1 MSEVRGNNKRIA
13 KNTGFLYIRTILMML
28 VMFYTSR
35 VVFQNLGVEDFGLY
49 NIIGGV
55 VVLFSFLET
64 ALQTATQRY
73 LNYELGCN
81 DKESASRVFS
91 ASLSIYFGLCVIVFV
106 VAETVGLWFIET
118 QIQIPEGRE
127 NAAFWTYQ
135 LVVLMTCSKII
146 RIPYNASIIAFE
158 KMNFYAY
165 ISIVEVLLQLLIA
178 FLLSVGSYDRLILY
192 SFLMFLASLLISF
205 AYFCYCKK
213 KFDICVYHRFWDKP
227 LYFKLMSFSG
237 WSLFGG
243 IAALGSSQG
252 ANVLINVFFGVAVN
266 AAAGISQQVSS
277 AIYTFVGNFQ
287 TAFKP
292 QLVKSYASG
301 NMDYFLELIIN
312 ASKYSF
318 YLFIVLAIPVL
329 INIDTFLK
337 LWLGTVP
344 EYSVE
349 FCSLI
354 ICICLIEAI
363 VAPLHESVL
372 AIGNIRNYYIL
383 IGSMLIM
390 NLPISYILLKQGYFV
405 NSIFVVKLVISFV
418 MLLIRIMYLKM
429 MINFSIRRFIIKIIL
444 PCVIIVGCIYPIA
457 LFIAKLDDGL
467 IWGLVSSL
475 IGGALTV
482 LYIYLFGISRSER
495 NELARLFKRYL

>member
-1 MSEVRGNNKRIA
+1 
-13 KNTGFLYIRTILMML
+13 MML

-73 LNYELGCN
+73 LNYELGRS
-81 DKESASRVFS
+81 DKKVASRVFS
-91 ASLSIYFGLCVIVFV
+91 ASLSIYFGLCVIVLV

-178 FLLSVGSYDRLILY
+178 FLLSVVGYDRLILY
-192 SFLMFLASLLISF
+192 SFLMFFASSLILF
-205 AYFCYCKK
+205 VYFWYCKK
-213 KFDICVYHRFWDKP
+213 RFDICVYHCFWDKS

-266 AAAGISQQVSS
+266 AAAGIAQQVSS

-344 EYSVE
+344 EYAGT
-349 FCSLI
+349 FCRLAI
-354 ICICLIEAI
+354 YFCLIEAI
-363 VAPLHESVL
+363 CGPLYISVQ
-372 AIGNIRNYYIL
+372 AIGNIRNYQ
-383 IGSMLIM
+383 LIM
-390 NLPISYILLKQGYFV
+390 GGILLLNLPVSYILLKQGMPA
-405 NSIFVVKLVISFV
+405 NMIFVVRVAINVV
-418 MLLIRIMYLKM
+418 MLLARVIYLKKV
-429 MINFSIRRFIIKIIL
+429 IHFPLHRYVCTVIL
-444 PCVIIVGCIYPIA
+444 PCVMVIGTTYPIA
-457 LFIAKLDDGL
+457 GFIAEQNEGILWTIISSFIGFVLTGL
-467 IWGLVSSL
+467 GV
-475 IGGALTV
+475 
-482 LYIYLFGISRSER
+482 YLFGISQRER
-495 NELARLFKRYL
+495 NEVVKLLNRYLSRL